1 MFRKVVIWLLQST
14 DWYGMFLFLFLIIQN
29 VRLHRPI
36 LETTKLLISS
46 ESMPIHNC
54 FHADSFQE
62 NTVPAFVFVPWL
74 RKSSTFKA
82 PEVKIL

>member
-1 MFRKVVIWLLQST
+1 MLRKVVIWLLQST
-14 DWYGMFLFLFLIIQN
+14 DWYGMFLFLTGN
-29 VRLHRPI
+29 Y
-36 LETTKLLISS
+36 ETLISS

-74 RKSSTFKA
+74 RKSSTFLIFRRFCNQPSHA
-82 PEVKIL
+82 